1 MRKHKGIKEQLN
13 FESSSDRQD
22 EQLYELLFE
31 QLEKEKEISI
41 RPTFSSL
48 VLAKLKRKHQLE
60 ARKDNLMF
68 ALAIIGVLF
77 FSFVTLQVISSLGN
91 SGSFISLGMLMPLL
105 GLAGLII
112 IFQLIDH
119 NLVKKRKIKRHLGI

>member
-13 FESSSDRQD
+13 FESSSDNQD
-22 EQLYELLFE
+22 EQLYEFLFE

-41 RPTFSSL
+41 RPSFSAS
-48 VLAKLKRKHQLE
+48 VLTKLKRKHQLE
-60 ARKDNLMF
+60 ARKDNIMF
-68 ALAIIGVLF
+68 ALAISGVLF
-77 FSFVTLQVISSLGN
+77 FSFMTLQVISSLGN

-105 GLAGLII
+105 AVAGLII

-119 NLVKKRKIKRHLGI
+119 NLVKKRKIKRHLGA